1 MINVEVPVAHCL
13 ISNTTITIA
22 TVMTMG
28 SPTCYRVVLSY
39 VARGYLRRPTL
50 FSELTIEYQSD
61 VCFLVSRHPP
71 SACIVTRE
79 DVG

>member
-13 ISNTTITIA
+13 ISNSTITLA
-22 TVMTMG
+22 TVMTVC
-28 SPTCYRVVLSY
+28 SLTCYRVVLSY

-50 FSELTIEYQSD
+50 CSEFTIEYQSV
-61 VCFLVSRHPP
+61 VCLLFLRHPP
-71 SACIVTRE
+71 SARIVTRE